1 MSKENQRYIA
11 TVTFYVQDKNEKKA
25 FIQARRIAKKIDTKF
40 GGECELEKLQMQ
52 PFGTMV
58 LEDIDIN
65 QLKLEL

>member
-40 GGECELEKLQMQ
+40 GGECELEKLQLQ
-52 PFGTMV
+52 PFGTMEI
-58 LEDIDIN
+58 EDIDIN